1 MWKPY
6 KITLSCLKNA
16 VEETFAKLNVRS
28 NQANL
33 ELEING
39 LPYFSLGVSFLRI
52 DALYNI

>member
-16 VEETFAKLNVRS
+16 VEELFAKLNVRS

-39 LPYFSLGVSFLRI
+39 LPYFSLDSFLRI

>member
-1 MWKPY
+1 MEA
-6 KITLSCLKNA
+6 IQNNLEFLENA

-39 LPYFSLGVSFLRI
+39 LPYFSFSFLRI